1 MSSTTRSERARMSSK
16 SPRLRV
22 STPVSSGR
30 RPVTAA
36 TSSARSASSAANAD
50 PTVPWPSRPT
60 RNGAAPVVSWGAG
73 PPPASDIAGREVG
86 VRLAAHGEP
95 GVAVAD
101 EHDGGARDAVVGVGH
116 RVAVGAGGRGDDHV
130 ARARV
135 GEVDVAGDDV
145 ARLAVLADE
154 VAARAAAEAPGH
166 RG

>member
-22 STPVSSGR
+22 STPVSCGR

-36 TSSARSASSAANAD
+36 TSSARSASSAANAE
-50 PTVPWPSRPT
+50 PTGPWPSRPT
-60 RNGAAPVVSWGAG
+60 RNGVAAVARGAG
-73 PPPASDIAGREVG
+73 PPPASDIAGGEVG

-116 RVAVGAGGRGDDHV
+116 RVPVGAGGRGDDHV

-135 GEVDVAGDDV
+135 VELDVADDDV
-145 ARLAVLADE
+145 ARLAVLADQ
-154 VAARAAAEAPGH
+154 VAARAAAEAPG
-166 RG
+166 